1 MKINEI
7 ISESPTMV
15 FPLQQK
21 MELLKKVAGEDSIF
35 SDQQDDEEQYPDE
48 DGEFQDQQMSR
59 AMDKKAGMR
68 MRNALATDDTPSA
81 E

>member
-7 ISESPTMV
+7 ITESPTMV

-35 SDQQDDEEQYPDE
+35 SDQQEDEEQFPDE
-48 DGEFQDQQMSR
+48 DGEFVDQQMGR
-59 AMDKKAGMR
+59 AMDKKAGLR
-68 MRNALATDDTPSA
+68 MRNALAADDTPSA

>member
-1 MKINEI
+1 MKIKEI
-7 ISESPTMV
+7 VTESPTMI

-35 SDQQDDEEQYPDE
+35 SDQEEPYTDEEGNDPNPKFKQ
-48 DGEFQDQQMSR
+48 SI
-59 AMDKKAGMR
+59 DKQAGLR
-68 MRNALATDDTPSA
+68 LRNALSTDDTPSA

>member
-7 ISESPTMV
+7 ITESPTMV

-35 SDQQDDEEQYPDE
+35 SDQQEEEEVFPDE
-48 DGEFQDQQMSR
+48 DGEFPDQKMSR
-59 AMDKKAGMR
+59 AMDKKAGLR
-68 MRNALATDDTPSA
+68 LRNAIATDDNPSA